1 MANLK
6 VLNKELYRKGT
17 CREEEG
23 SREEG
28 EKTGEGQLE
37 DRPTTLCFQDTC
49 PSTLSEISSTNQKAR
64 NGGVRGGNGKQPRC
78 PRQLTWP
85 HSICGYN
92 RWGPSVRLVLLF
104 GGGGNSPDLGRAL
117 VESGTGWCPKYVNA
131 YSINRDCHP

>member
-49 PSTLSEISSTNQKAR
+49 PSTVSLSYSSFRKLAR
-64 NGGVRGGNGKQPRC
+64 PTK
-78 PRQLTWP
+78 
-85 HSICGYN
+85 
-92 RWGPSVRLVLLF
+92 RLVMV
-104 GGGGNSPDLGRAL
+104 GYGEEMENSQGAP
-117 VESGTGWCPKYVNA
+117 VS
-131 YSINRDCHP
+131 